1 MEDFF
6 TSIWNGISSF
16 FQSIGDNIYINLI
29 EKDRY
34 MYIVDGLGATIIIT
48 IVAAVIGLL
57 IGTVLALIK
66 VAAMGNRKLRP
77 LEFIAN
83 LYLTVIRGTPT
94 VVQLFIIYY
103 VVLSSTNI
111 ERITAAMIAFG
122 INSGAYV
129 AELIRTGILS
139 VDKGQM
145 EAGRSLGLTQRTTM
159 LKIIFPQALKNILPA
174 LGNEFIVLLKE
185 TSVAGFIGIQ
195 DLSKA
200 GDIIRSQT
208 FEAFVPLFTV
218 AIIYLIMVIGLTRL
232 LNMFERRL
240 RKSDIR

>member
-1 MEDFF
+1 MDFF
-6 TSIWNGISSF
+6 TSIWNAIASF
-16 FQSIGDNIYINLI
+16 FQAIGDKVYETLIYK
-29 EKDRY
+29 ERY
-34 MYIVDGLGATIIIT
+34 MYIVDGLWATIRIT
-48 IVAAVIGLL
+48 IVAAIIGIV
-57 IGTVLALIK
+57 IGTVIALIK
-66 VAAMGNRKLRP
+66 VSAMNNRKLRP

-83 LYLTVIRGTPT
+83 IYLTVIRGTPM

-103 VVLSSTNI
+103 VVLSVANV
-111 ERITAAMIAFG
+111 ERLTAAMISFG

-139 VDKGQM
+139 VDKGQL
-145 EAGRSLGLTQRTTM
+145 EAGRSLGLNNRTTM
-159 LKIIFPQALKNILPA
+159 IKIVFPQALKNILPA

-185 TSVAGFIGIQ
+185 TSVAGFIGVQ

-208 FEAFVPLFTV
+208 QEAFVPLIAV
-218 AIIYLIMVIGLTRL
+218 AVIYLIIVMGLTRL
-232 LNMFERRL
+232 LTMFERRL